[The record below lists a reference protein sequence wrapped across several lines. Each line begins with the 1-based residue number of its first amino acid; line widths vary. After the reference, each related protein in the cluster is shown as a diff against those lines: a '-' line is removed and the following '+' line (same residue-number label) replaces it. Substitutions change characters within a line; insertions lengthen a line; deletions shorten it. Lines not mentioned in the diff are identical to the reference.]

1 MKNMLTISFFFKRY
15 LFLFFLITGMHVFL
29 QAQNIDFNA
38 GCPNAPAALADQ
50 VAGQAVSG
58 IPTITAINSPGGAPF
73 TMSIQ
78 TIDVTSGGFP
88 TGEGCNSCTSPQV
101 IQGLTFTASGTNV
114 TITGTPSAASIGYNY
129 SVTLTATPN
138 AGSPC
143 SRTYTFNVTRK
154 AIDLIMVL
162 DNSGSMGTIISG
174 GTTRWSKLKDG
185 VDQFMTNYHPQ
196 LLTTGGA
203 SGDQIGIRMFNSIDA
218 PPVNPPFNV
227 NNFIPVTPATP
238 INSSAF
244 DPNAIL
250 GGDAPGGATA
260 MGSGALTGSNFLF
273 PAGPDN
279 GHKKAMLVFTDGEQN
294 VPPDV
299 VATPGS
305 NPTVSGTDITHADRV
320 QIHTIG
326 LGIAGPSS
334 QTLYNM
340 AHESGGKSNIP
351 DGLSTTPPDLNLGM
365 HLTDITTQLLSGS
378 SPQNVDIR
386 RKNFVTIDSPFFGAK
401 ETFTVSRNI
410 GKIFINLISQERNES
425 QGRISS
431 ILKDSQQI
439 SFNDTS
445 VIKSRSGNGWQTLI
459 INVDGIKKKI
469 PGFKS
474 EGNWTVIISSGFQN
488 DGPYIL
494 AFTVDDHNTKMIA
507 TTTQT
512 KELIVGDKLPLSIDF
527 TKRGKPITGAT
538 AFAIVAKPGEDL
550 GNKLATLN
558 ADFKADTGADANN
571 VGTQKLEALLK
582 DSAFLKEMRDSNHIV
597 NLTFDATSKKY
608 VGEFNQL
615 DVSGVYQVAY
625 VIKATDADFGELH
638 RYAEES
644 VYIRFPE
651 IDLSKSNVVFVAMPT
666 PNVSTLTIR
675 PIAVNGNF
683 VGPGWGKG
691 IVVTG
696 SNIKVTNIVDSG
708 NGTYVLTME
717 GDITQDVTIS
727 IGGDEIYTG
736 KLDNI
741 GKGGGTGG
749 GSEIFKQWWFWL
761 ILIIIILIIWV
772 LTRKKKGP

>member
-1 MKNMLTISFFFKRY
+1 MKNTFRISLFLKKY
-15 LFLFFLITGMHVFL
+15 CFLFFLLIGWNGFL
-29 QAQNIDFNA
+29 FAQNIDFNT
-38 GCPNAPAALADQ
+38 GCPNAPTSLADQ
-50 VAGQAVSG
+50 VSGQAVSG
-58 IPTITAINSPGGAPF
+58 IPTITAVNSPGGAPF

-88 TGEGCNSCTSPQV
+88 TGEGCTSCTSPQV

-114 TITGTPSAASIGYNY
+114 TITGTPGAASIGYNY

-138 AGSPC
+138 PGSPC

-154 AIDLIMVL
+154 AIDLVMVL

-203 SGDQIGIRMFNSIDA
+203 NGDQIGIRMFNSTDA
-218 PPVNPPFNV
+218 PPVNAPFNV

-244 DPNAIL
+244 DPAAIL

-260 MGSGALTGSNFLF
+260 MGSGVLTGSNFLF
-273 PAGPDN
+273 PAGQDN
-279 GHKKAMLVFTDGEQN
+279 GHKKALLVFTDGEQN

-299 VATPGS
+299 VANPGS
-305 NPTVSGTDITHADRV
+305 DPTVSGNDVTHADRV

-386 RKNFVTIDSPFFGAK
+386 RSNFKPIANPYYGAL
-401 ETFTVSRNI
+401 ETFVVSKNI
-410 GKIFINLISQERNES
+410 GKIFINLISRERNES
-425 QGRISS
+425 QGRIGG

-445 VIKSRSGNGWQTLI
+445 FFKSKSGNGWQTLI
-459 INVDGIKKKI
+459 INVDALKKKI
-469 PGFKS
+469 PAFKS
-474 EGNWTVIISSGFQN
+474 EGKWTVNISSGYQN

-494 AFTVDDHNTKMIA
+494 AFTVDDHNTKMTA

-512 KELIVGDKLPLSIDF
+512 KELVVGDKLPLSIDF
-527 TKRGKPITGAT
+527 TRRGKPITGAT
-538 AFAIVAKPGEDL
+538 AFAIIAKPGEDL

-597 NLTFDATSKKY
+597 NLTFNATSKTY

-625 VIKATDADFGELH
+625 VITANDADFGELH

-644 VYIRFPE
+644 IYIRFPE
-651 IDLSKSNVVFVAMPT
+651 IDLNKSNAVLVAT
-666 PNVSTLTIR
+666 PNGGTLTMR
-675 PIAVNGNF
+675 PIAVNGNY
-683 VGPGWGKG
+683 VGPGWSKG
-691 IVVTG
+691 IVLSG
-696 SNIKVTNIVDSG
+696 GNIKVNNIVDSG
-708 NGTYVLTME
+708 NGTYVLTIE

-727 IGGDEIYTG
+727 IGGDEIYKG

-741 GKGGGTGG
+741 GKGGTGG

-761 ILIIIILIIWV
+761 IIILILLILWAV
-772 LTRKKKGP
+772 RRKKTTP